1 MAMTSRRALPFLF
14 ASAGAIAL
22 ALALT
27 ALAGVG
33 GLYRTGHAGGVAH
46 PTTVLSELWSV
57 PPVEVAVFVVM
68 ALAYLAWARN
78 PDSGVTLRHRSLFLS
93 GIAVLLVSVITP
105 IGGMSQQGLLG
116 AHMVQHTMIGGF
128 APLLLLLGIPP
139 TAAQR
144 FLSATA
150 IRRIQR
156 VQHPVVAFTAWTAST
171 LVWLLPAVHHE
182 VLMNPALWVLQQ
194 LSFLALGVLMWMPVV
209 ERVPAPDWFG
219 TGWKGSYM
227 TGVWT
232 VGLIIAN
239 IYWFSGTAFYESHAA
254 AATAWGISALQDQA
268 NAGTV
273 MMLSH
278 CMLAFGAVTVLF
290 FRQAQEG
297 ELRQKL
303 VEAGLDSE
311 RVNQALRRGQAKA
324 LAAAHG
330 VSHTTRAGID

>member
-1 MAMTSRRALPFLF
+1 MFAL
-14 ASAGAIAL
+14 AGVAAL

-27 ALAGVG
+27 ALSDSG
-33 GLYRTGHAGGVAH
+33 GRYSTGHAGWIGA
-46 PTTVLSELWSV
+46 PTTDLGALWSV
-57 PPVEVAVFVVM
+57 PPVEVAGFVVL
-68 ALAYLAWARN
+68 ALAYLMWARD
-78 PDSGVTLRHRSLFLS
+78 PEAGVHARHRAFFLS
-93 GIAVLLVSVITP
+93 GVVLLLAAVATP

-116 AHMVQHTMIGGF
+116 AHMVQHTVIGGF

-139 TAAQR
+139 GAAAR
-144 FLSATA
+144 YLGPRA
-150 IRRIQR
+150 IARIQR
-156 VQHPVVAFTAWTAST
+156 IQHPVVAFSAWTAGT

-182 VLMNPALWVLQQ
+182 VLVSSPLWVAQQ
-194 LSFLALGVLMWMPVV
+194 FSFLVLGTVMWMPVV

-219 TGWKGSYM
+219 TGWKGTYM
-227 TGVWT
+227 SGVWT
-232 VGLIIAN
+232 VGLGIAN
-239 IYWFSGTAFYESHAA
+239 LYWFSGTAFYASHAE

-278 CMLAFGAVTVLF
+278 CMLAFGAITLLF

-303 VEAGLDSE
+303 VEAGIDRD
-311 RVNQALRRGQAKA
+311 RVNEAIRHGTAGS

-330 VSHTTRAGID
+330 VSTTTRAGID